1 MTWLSKFGKFAK
13 KNAGTIGTVAGLA
26 LGGPLGGAIGGALG
40 GAVRG
45 GRGGGGGSAPTG
57 LPARYDAA
65 LRGEPLPGAG
75 MEQEYDRRAL
85 AFDPQE
91 SLNRYATG
99 AWDTIQNR
107 VGGVRDQLRDLGGAS
122 VGAGRLDSGFFDEDQ
137 GAVINRGM
145 ESFGS
150 ALAQQS
156 MNATGMEQRNIE
168 GIGATG
174 EARGTRYLDLLAG
187 GMDRAQAEENARR
200 QRQADMWGSIMQA
213 GGQVAGAYAGRGG

>member
-13 KNAGTIGTVAGLA
+13 KNAGTIGTVAGMA

-45 GRGGGGGSAPTG
+45 GRGGGAGS
-57 LPARYDAA
+57 LSARYDAA

-99 AWDTIQNR
+99 AWDTIQHG
-107 VGGVRDQLRDLGGAS
+107 VGGMDDQLRDLRGSA
-122 VGAGRLDSGFFDEDQ
+122 VGSGRLDTGFFDEDQ
-137 GAVINRGM
+137 GAVINRGLQ
-145 ESFGS
+145 SFGS
-150 ALAQQS
+150 ALA
-156 MNATGMEQRNIE
+156 G
-168 GIGATG
+168 
-174 EARGTRYLDLLAG
+174 
-187 GMDRAQAEENARR
+187 
-200 QRQADMWGSIMQA
+200 
-213 GGQVAGAYAGRGG
+213 

>member
-13 KNAGTIGTVAGLA
+13 KNVGTVAGLA
-26 LGGPLGGAIGGALG
+26 IGGPLGAVAGGMINRAL
-40 GAVRG
+40 A
-45 GRGGGGGSAPTG
+45 GGGGGGGGGGTTNAN
-57 LPARYDAA
+57 RYDAA

>member
-1 MTWLSKFGKFAK
+1 MGIFSFL
-13 KNAGTIGTVAGLA
+13 NPRIGQAQRAMV
-26 LGGPLGGAIGGALG
+26 PLQN
-40 GAVRG
+40 
-45 GRGGGGGSAPTG
+45 
-57 LPARYDAA
+57 RYNAA
-65 LRGEPLPGAG
+65 LRGDPLPGAG

-187 GMDRAQAEENARR
+187 GMDRAQAEINARR

-213 GGQVAGAYAGRGG
+213 GGQVAGAYAGGGG